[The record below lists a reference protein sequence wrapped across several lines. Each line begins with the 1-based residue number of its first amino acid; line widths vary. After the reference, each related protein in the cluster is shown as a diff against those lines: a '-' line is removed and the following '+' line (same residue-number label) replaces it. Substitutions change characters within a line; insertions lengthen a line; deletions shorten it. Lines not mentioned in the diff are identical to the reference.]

1 MKKRL
6 FVCLMALSMVFALL
20 SCGVKKTPTFDGIP
34 NDIVAVAQT
43 YLDAF
48 KKGTENAA
56 PYCYFAT
63 KESENAYR
71 DVEDQWLESYEIQ
84 KVEKLNESLYVVTV
98 YGKLNVDSEARTAYH
113 YVGMVDGQWR
123 YILNIA
129 NIPENLQTNVD
140 FTPYDYS
147 DNPDIL

>member
-1 MKKRL
+1 ML
-6 FVCLMALSMVFALL
+6 DGIVNGFALL

-34 NDIVAVAQT
+34 NDIVAVAQA

-56 PYCYFAT
+56 SYCYFAT

-71 DVEDQWLESYEIQ
+71 DVENQWLESYEIQ

-98 YGKLNVDSEARTAYH
+98 YGKLHVDSEARTVCH
-113 YVGMVDGQWR
+113 YVGMVDGQWQ